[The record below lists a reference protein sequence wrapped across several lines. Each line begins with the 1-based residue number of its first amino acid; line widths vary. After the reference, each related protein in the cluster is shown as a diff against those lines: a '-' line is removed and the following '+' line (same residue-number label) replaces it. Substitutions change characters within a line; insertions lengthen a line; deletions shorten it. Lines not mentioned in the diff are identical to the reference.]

1 MSLKMLVEKSLQD
14 MYNNRQSP
22 ILQEIISERN
32 TAEEIDVMLDQA
44 VHEIWMEMGD
54 FHYFRSEWPSTVK
67 SFRNMLAISRP
78 DLAFKWSSMGYI

>member
-14 MYNNRQSP
+14 MYINRRSP
-22 ILQEIISERN
+22 ILQEIISEIN
-32 TAEEIDVMLDQA
+32 TAEEIDVTLDQA